1 MRIIAGKLSSR
12 KIIAPSGR
20 TTRPMTD
27 RVRGAVFNII
37 AHHDWGAAI
46 GDPLEGTNALDAF
59 CGTGALAF
67 EAISRGA
74 AQAYLFDKDR
84 EALRTAKFNAEAL
97 GVKNA
102 CQIMPVDTLTPP
114 RATEP
119 CQLVFLAPPYRK
131 NLIPPALAALDKAGW
146 IAPDALIMAET
157 AKTETLALP
166 EKFNIILSRT
176 YGDTAVCF
184 LAESH

>member
-12 KIIAPSGR
+12 KLSAPSGR

-37 AHHDWGAAI
+37 AHHDWGALI
-46 GDPLEGTNALDAF
+46 GKPLDGTNVLDAF

-67 EAISRGA
+67 EALSRGA
-74 AQAYLFDKDR
+74 AQAFMFDKDR
-84 EALRTAKFNAEAL
+84 EALRTAKTNAEAL
-97 GVKNA
+97 DVMDS
-102 CQIMPVDTLTPP
+102 CRIMPVDTLTPP
-114 RATEP
+114 RAIEP

-131 NLIPPALAALDKAGW
+131 GLIPPALAALDKTGW
-146 IAPDALIMAET
+146 IAPNALIMAET
-157 AKTETLALP
+157 AKTETLSLP
-166 EKFNIILSRT
+166 EKFNVILSRR

-184 LAESH
+184 ISKSN

>member
-12 KIIAPSGR
+12 KLIAPAGR

-37 AHHDWGAAI
+37 AHHDWGVAI
-46 GDPLEGTNALDAF
+46 GDPLEGTGVLDAF

-67 EAISRGA
+67 EALSRGA
-74 AQAYLFDKDR
+74 VQAFLFDKDR
-84 EALRTAKFNAEAL
+84 EALRTAKANAEAL
-97 GVKNA
+97 GVRDA

-131 NLIPPALAALDKAGW
+131 GLIPPALAALDKAGW
-146 IAPDALIMAET
+146 IAPNALIMAET
-157 AKTETLALP
+157 AKTETLLLP
-166 EKFNIILSRT
+166 TKYTVVLSRT
-176 YGDTAVCF
+176 YGDTTVCF
-184 LAESH
+184 IGIRD